1 MYYKEIMNK
10 NGYVEYK
17 STDPA
22 IFQSIFHYIKSG
34 DETKQI
40 FLVQKHDGKYYFS
53 FPIKKQKLNYVCSK
67 NVLNNEF
74 NLYVESIIHRYLFD
88 DLDVMHK
95 TIQKTI

>member
-17 STDPA
+17 STGPA

-40 FLVQKHDGKYYFS
+40 FYSEGFNCRLNLKLTNPKIHLPKIMYRVQLVFICPFYEIS
-53 FPIKKQKLNYVCSK
+53 
-67 NVLNNEF
+67 
-74 NLYVESIIHRYLFD
+74 
-88 DLDVMHK
+88 
-95 TIQKTI
+95 